1 MTRGTEL
8 SQTTRNW
15 MQTEYS
21 TSDRAYR
28 RAATRLYGF
37 IMHQSCL
44 PMTRKPRASA
54 SGLRVIGKQRGCIII
69 RVSHEC
75 PFDNLFIH
83 RSLHN
88 LKKTGGLFCPGHSY
102 DVETGFLECG
112 EEILWAK
119 KQNKRVPDCCCIFLP
134 WINILQTQ
142 IHCWKHRAIFFFF
155 LTKEIQQEARD
166 VDAVFWENDVIVRI
180 GS

>member
-1 MTRGTEL
+1 MG
-8 SQTTRNW
+8 
-15 MQTEYS
+15 
-21 TSDRAYR
+21 
-28 RAATRLYGF
+28 YGF

-112 EEILWAK
+112 EVILWAK
-119 KQNKRVPDCCCIFLP
+119 NK
-134 WINILQTQ
+134 
-142 IHCWKHRAIFFFF
+142 
-155 LTKEIQQEARD
+155 TKEFRVAAAYSYLELTFFKLKSTAESTELFFSS
-166 VDAVFWENDVIVRI
+166 FWQKRFSRRRETSMPCFEKMTSLFELGHSLGGITFVVQVSGD
-180 GS
+180 